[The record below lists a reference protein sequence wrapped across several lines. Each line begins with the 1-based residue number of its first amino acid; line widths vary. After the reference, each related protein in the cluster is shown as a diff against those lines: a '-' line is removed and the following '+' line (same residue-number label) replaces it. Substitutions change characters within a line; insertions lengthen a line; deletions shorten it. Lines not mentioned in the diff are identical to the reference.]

1 MESQESIK
9 SYLVQMVHLCASD
22 LHLKVGSPPFARVN
36 AELVPLG
43 ASVLSPDKI
52 KAFAYELMPPAKAK
66 EFEKRMEVDFAYT
79 SPGIG
84 RFRTNIFLQ
93 RSSVSIVMRF
103 VKTEIPDFHELNLP
117 TCLENFCQQ
126 ERGLVL
132 VTGSTNSGK
141 STTLASMI
149 NYMNKNFRRHII
161 TVEDPIEYLHQDN
174 LSIVNQRE
182 VGIDTDSF
190 DEALRHI
197 LRQDPDVILVG
208 EMRDADSFSA
218 ALQASETGH
227 LVLTTVHAS
236 SASNTI
242 DRILD
247 FFREPALCDQARFQ
261 LANNLVAIISQRLIP
276 TRDGE
281 GLVPALEILTGTPTV
296 KKMIRENNLKKLP
309 QVIASGQDIEM
320 ISFNQSLLKLIQSG
334 QITEEVGLSYATNPE
349 ALKMNLQ
356 GIFLDEGRKILS

>member
-1 MESQESIK
+1 MDTHDSIK
-9 SYLVQMVHLCASD
+9 VLLEQMIHLGASD

-43 ASVLSPDKI
+43 ASVLSPEKI
-52 KAFAYELMPPAKAK
+52 RGFASELMPPVKAK
-66 EFEKRMEVDFAYT
+66 EFEKTMEVDFAYT
-79 SPGIG
+79 APGIG

-103 VKTEIPDFHELNLP
+103 VKTEIPEFYDLNLP
-117 TCLENFCQQ
+117 SCLENFCQQ
-126 ERGLVL
+126 DRGLVL

-141 STTLASMI
+141 STTLAAMI
-149 NYMNKNFRRHII
+149 SYMNKNFRRHII
-161 TVEDPIEYLHQDN
+161 TIEDPIEYLHHDN
-174 LSIVNQRE
+174 LSIINQRE

-190 DEALRHI
+190 GEALRHV

-218 ALQASETGH
+218 ALQAAETGH
-227 LVLTTVHAS
+227 LVLSTVHAS

-247 FFREPALCDQARFQ
+247 FFREPVVCDQARFQ

-276 TRDGE
+276 TKDGE
-281 GLVPALEILTGTPTV
+281 GLVPAVEILTGTPTV
-296 KKMIRENNLKKLP
+296 KKLIRENNLKKLP
-309 QVIASGQDIEM
+309 QVIASGQDVEM
-320 ISFNQSLLKLIQSG
+320 ISFNQSLLKLIQNGMISED
-334 QITEEVGLSYATNPE
+334 IGLSYATNPE

-356 GIFLDEGRKILS
+356 GIFLDEGRKILN